1 MRAVINGATGA
12 VGMALLG
19 ELIAQGHEVLVLC
32 RESSP
37 RSKNIPNHSLVK
49 KIDCPLDKMKELSL
63 SCEKPYDVFYHFA
76 WEGTTGEA
84 RNDMYLQNRNVTYT
98 LDAVELASRLGCKTF
113 IGAGS
118 QAEYGRVEGKL
129 TPKTPTFAEN
139 GYGIA
144 KLCASQMSRILC
156 AQKGMRHIWTRI
168 LSVYGPYDTPN
179 SMVMST
185 IRKLR
190 QGEKP
195 SFTAGEQIWDYL
207 YSGDAA
213 RAFVALAEKGKNGE
227 IYCLGSGNPQRL
239 CDYIKTIGRLTSPD
253 AELGIG
259 ELPYADKQVMY
270 LCADIE
276 ALTADTGFV
285 PDTSFEDGIKKTV
298 EWYDKTYSHK
308 N

>member
-12 VGMALLG
+12 VGMALIR
-19 ELIAQGHEVLVLC
+19 ELIAEGHEVLVLC

-37 RSKNIPNHSLVK
+37 RSKNIPKHSLVK
-49 KIDCPLDKMKELSL
+49 KIDCPLDKMRELSL
-63 SCEKPYDVFYHFA
+63 DGDAAYDVFYHFA

-98 LDAVELASRLGCKTF
+98 LDAVALASRLGCKTF

-129 TPKTPTFAEN
+129 TPKTPTFPEN

-144 KLCASQMSRILC
+144 KLCASQMSRIMC
-156 AQKGMRHIWTRI
+156 ATLGMRHIWTRI
-168 LSVYGPYDTPN
+168 LSVYGPNDTQN

-185 IRKLR
+185 IRKLKS
-190 QGEKP
+190 GEKP

-213 RAFVALAEKGKNGE
+213 KAFIALAEKGRDGE
-227 IYCLGSGNPQRL
+227 IYCLGSGAPQKL
-239 CDYIKTIGRLTSPD
+239 CEYIKTIGRLTDPT

-259 ELPYADKQVMY
+259 EVPYAEKQVMY

-285 PDTSFEDGIKKTV
+285 PQTSFEDGIKETLA
-298 EWYDKTYSHK
+298 WYDETACNK

>member
-12 VGMALLG
+12 IGMALIR
-19 ELIAQGHEVLVLC
+19 ELIAEGHEVLVLC

-49 KIDCPLDKMKELSL
+49 KIDCPLDKMSELSL
-63 SCEKPYDVFYHFA
+63 DDNEPYDVFYHFA
-76 WEGTTGEA
+76 WEGTTGDA

-98 LDAVELASRLGCKTF
+98 LDAVALASRLGCKIF

-129 TPKTPTFAEN
+129 TPKTPTFPEN

-144 KLCASQMSRILC
+144 KLCASQMSRIMC
-156 AQKGMRHIWTRI
+156 ASLGIRHIWTRI
-168 LSVYGPYDTPN
+168 LSVYGPNDTPN

-195 SFTAGEQIWDYL
+195 CFTAGEQVWDYL

-213 RAFVALAEKGKNGE
+213 KAFIALAKKGRDGE
-227 IYCLGSGNPQRL
+227 IYCLGSGDPKKL
-239 CDYIKTIGRLTSPD
+239 CEYIKTIGRLTAPD

-259 ELPYADKQVMY
+259 EVLYANKQVMY

-276 ALTADTGFV
+276 ALTTDTGFV
-285 PDTSFEDGIKKTV
+285 PKTSFEDGIKETLK
-298 EWYDKTYSHK
+298 WYDETACNK